1 MNNETSNGAAQR
13 PTFLTVLI
21 ILTWVG
27 SLLGL
32 LGLMA
37 DAMKF
42 YPGWYKIAIVVA
54 NLGTAIGAFLMWG
67 LKKNGLII
75 YTIAEVGSMIIPFV
89 ILSMITLP
97 GYLAD
102 GMMTFTVLL
111 SIFPIAFLIMY
122 WLNAKHLK

>member
-42 YPGWYKIAIVVA
+42 YPAWYKIAVVTF

-75 YTIAEVGSMIIPFV
+75 YTIAEVGAMIMPFV
-89 ILSMITLP
+89 ILSMIDLP

-102 GMMTFTVLL
+102 GMMTFTILL

>member
-42 YPGWYKIAIVVA
+42 YPAWYKIAIVVF

-75 YTIAEVGSMIIPFV
+75 YTIAEIGSMIMPFV

-102 GMMTFTVLL
+102 GMMSFTILL
-111 SIFPIAFLIMY
+111 SIFPVAFIIMY